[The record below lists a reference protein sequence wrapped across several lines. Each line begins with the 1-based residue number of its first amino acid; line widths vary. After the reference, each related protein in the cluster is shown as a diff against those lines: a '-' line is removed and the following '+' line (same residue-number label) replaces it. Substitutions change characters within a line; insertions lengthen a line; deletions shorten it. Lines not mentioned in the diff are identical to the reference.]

1 MSKLLEMPAYV
12 DQLVELTKLRLGR
25 LLLLKRDLFDLLENQ
40 EPMGSTIIKP
50 TMAFRA

>member
-12 DQLVELTKLRLGR
+12 DQLVELTKLHLGR
-25 LLLLKRDLFDLLENQ
+25 LLLLKRDLLENQ